1 MTDEDPMNGDEAQR
15 RAYLQQINDMIAQD
29 VEERKAQR
37 FAEFQQSRDSK
48 AVILGVTGTSDS
60 DISAVS

>member
-1 MTDEDPMNGDEAQR
+1 MNEDDPMLGDESQR
-15 RAYLQQINDMIAQD
+15 QAYLQQINELIAQD
-29 VEERKAQR
+29 VEQRRAQR
-37 FAEFQQSRDSK
+37 LAEFQGTRDSK